1 MPPFE
6 QIFSCMLSGLEQ
18 EAIELIPQC
27 REVDLTRVVFT
38 VGRCPKDRDGNRD
51 TQGTSGGN
59 GYTLKAYAQMM
70 RMAALAE
77 ALP

>member
-6 QIFSCMLSGLEQ
+6 QIFSYMLTGHEQ
-18 EAIELIPQC
+18 EAIELMPQC

-51 TQGTSGGN
+51 QGASGGN
-59 GYTLKAYAQMM
+59 AYTLKAYAQMM
-70 RMAALAE
+70 RMNALAG